1 VSYLDKVLQPGETVL
16 VKTRPHW
23 IVLLSPML
31 MIALAV
37 VLVIASFAILSGQPA
52 MAGYAVAGIV
62 ALFGLGVLLARMVV
76 RASTEFCVTDH
87 RIIVK
92 RGILSLHTVELNVDK
107 VESVDVDQSLFGRM
121 FDFGMVTIHGVGA
134 RWDPIPL
141 ITDPLGFRNAITA
154 HTAPV
159 VKPG

>member
-1 VSYLDKVLQPGETVL
+1 MSYLDKVLQPGETVL
-16 VKTRPHW
+16 VKTHPHW
-23 IVLLSPML
+23 IVLLSPIL
-31 MIALAV
+31 MILLGVIVA
-37 VLVIASFAILSGQPA
+37 IASFAVLSGQPA
-52 MAGYAVAGIV
+52 MGGYAVGGLV
-62 ALFGLGVLLARMVV
+62 ALFGLGTLAVRMLV
-76 RASTEFCVTDH
+76 RASTEFCVTDR

-141 ITDPLGFRNAITA
+141 ISDPLGFRNAITA
-154 HTAPV
+154 HTAPAA
-159 VKPG
+159 KA